1 MIRTSIAAFALIAA
15 IAVPL
20 PAAAQQIE
28 ERVDR
33 TIPFEPGGRL
43 VLKTFSGEVRITG
56 TDRNE
61 VVIHAVRRATRE
73 RLDRIQLEIE
83 TTGNTVRIDANSR
96 ANRDRRENNNVVE
109 TDFEI
114 QVPRQIDIDI
124 TTFSAP
130 VTATGITGRHDI
142 GGFSSRMQL
151 TDVTGPI
158 RAKTF
163 SGAVRIE
170 AREWRD
176 GDALDVNTFSGD
188 IELRLPESAR
198 ADLSFNSFS
207 GDLTS
212 DLPLVLQS
220 RRGRNLRASMNGGG
234 GTRMELKTFSGD
246 ATIRR

>member
-1 MIRTSIAAFALIAA
+1 MIRMPVTALALAATLAA
-15 IAVPL
+15 AA
-20 PAAAQQIE
+20 PAAAQRVE

-33 TIPFEPGGRL
+33 TIAVQPGGTL
-43 VLKTFSGEVRITG
+43 TLKTFSGEVRITG
-56 TDRNE
+56 TDRSE
-61 VVIHAVRRATRE
+61 VVIRAVRRATRE

-83 TTGNTVRIDANSR
+83 SSGNDVRIE
-96 ANRDRRENNNVVE
+96 ANRRPGRSRDNENNNVVE

-114 QVPRQIDIDI
+114 EVPRQYNLDL

-130 VTATGITGRHDI
+130 VVASGISGRHEI
-142 GGFSSRMQL
+142 GGFSSSVRL

-158 RAKTF
+158 EARTF
-163 SGAVRIE
+163 SGTIRIE

-176 GDALDVNTFSGD
+176 GDALDVKTFSGD
-188 IELRLPESAR
+188 IELRLPEGAR
-198 ADLSFNSFS
+198 ADLEFNSFS

-220 RRGRNLRASMNGGG
+220 RRGRNVRASMNGGG
-234 GTRMELKTFSGD
+234 TRMELRTFSGD